1 MKSTPTDR
9 QDAGSGFAARR
20 RRSILPG
27 FGLTM
32 GISMLYLSLLV
43 LIPLST
49 VFFNTLSMSWSEF
62 WAAVSQP
69 RVVASYKISFGTALA
84 AAFINMV
91 FGFLVAWVLTR
102 YQFPGRKLIDG
113 LVDLPFALPTAVAG
127 ITLTTLYA
135 ENGWIGKWL
144 AELGIKVSFTP
155 LGITLALVFVTLPF
169 VVRTVQPV
177 ILQLE
182 KETEE
187 AAAMLGAYRFRTFVQ
202 VIFPELL
209 PALLTGFT
217 LALARGLGEY
227 GSIVFISGNLPMRTE
242 ITPLLIR
249 TKLEQYDYEG
259 ATAVALVMLIASFV
273 LLFAI
278 NVLQWRTSR
287 RLRSDS

>member
-32 GISMLYLSLLV
+32 GISMLYLGLLV

-49 VFFNTLSMSWSEF
+49 VFFNTLSMRWSEF

-69 RVVASYKISFGTALA
+69 RVVASYRISFGTALA

-287 RLRSDS
+287 RLRSDI